1 MLEATSAESLVT
13 RLRRIE
19 GQVRGIQR
27 MLEEGRVCEDVLTQ
41 IMAVRSG
48 IDQVGLLLMDH
59 HIEQCLLGGQAPDA
73 GLRDLQHTLRMWLRF
88 STGGGSAPGGGVP
101 ASQEEEPPPQLD

>member
-1 MLEATSAESLVT
+1 MVESTSAEELIT

-19 GQVRGIQR
+19 GQVRGLQR
-27 MLEEGRVCEDVLTQ
+27 MLEEGRECEDVLTQ

-59 HIEQCLLGGQAPDA
+59 HIDTCLLGSMDAEA
-73 GLRDLQHTLRMWLRF
+73 GLRNLQRALRMWLRF
-88 STGGGSAPGGGVP
+88 GIPSSPG
-101 ASQEEEPPPQLD
+101 EETPPG